1 MPCSQRSSW
10 PAVVRLTRWF
20 CPHFPKDHPQQLRR
34 RSLRARK
41 GPADRPLGYCHS
53 AAASAHV
60 RRWSDGRRCRKL
72 QQHVWQWRTWTSM
85 QIFRGHTEAAT
96 LLVIGGS
103 SSCTLQEQ
111 TVPLECSVCKTLL
124 AKLAPTAPPAAVRDG
139 AAEEAPVL
147 QAAPTNPSAAVQET
161 DACEAVV
168 PQAVVPQTAEPQ
180 QSQLPRKRGRPK
192 KNTPVF
198 DVLRHVENLQYSV
211 LAKDPITLQCR
222 ICGWVF
228 GCHKNSDYYIE
239 RHEQSQA
246 HKGAVQRAP
255 ASGAPASVAPAQ
267 ESAAPACAGVY
278 ADDPG
283 YMLNTVREALEL
295 WFDAGCP
302 ASVQHPYEGSVL
314 TYPQDGRLNLRTAT
328 CTAQGHRCVLGTSA
342 CRDCAQAANRA
353 KYIKFVAVWGMRLDS
368 ISLLHQWILGE
379 DRRDE
384 FMTELVQRDYWN
396 ILSNWSAFAERVRMG
411 TFQQFLNSLREQ
423 LCCSPVKTRNSSL
436 RMLLEARSV
445 SAVSEG
451 TYQNQGFVL
460 GC

>member
-1 MPCSQRSSW
+1 MQPEVILAGSGQVDSVVLPALPERPPAAAKAKPQSEEGPSSS
-10 PAVVRLTRWF
+10 PIGLL
-20 CPHFPKDHPQQLRR
+20 PQRR
-34 RSLRARK
+34 RKRTRAEVERWQEVQK
-41 GPADRPLGYCHS
+41 TATARLAVANLDFDADFQRAHRGRYPAGHWREFLL
-53 AAASAHV
+53 HV
-60 RRWSDGRRCRKL
+60 AG
-72 QQHVWQWRTWTSM
+72 Q
-85 QIFRGHTEAAT
+85 
-96 LLVIGGS
+96 
-103 SSCTLQEQ
+103 Q

-198 DVLRHVENLQYSV
+198 DAPHVENLQYSV

-384 FMTELVQRDYWN
+384 FMTQLVQRDYWN
-396 ILSNWSAFAERVRMG
+396 ILGNWSAFAERVRMD